1 MNTQT
6 VATIIANL
14 QSLVGEKAFA
24 EALASASASA
34 SAHASAMPIVP
45 AKKPSKKAA
54 AGEQSEEK
62 VARAPSAWNAH
73 VSLSI
78 SEMRSSGWEAWTDKK
93 GEFWPSARALV
104 VLDSK
109 GQKISDFV
117 YDGGVHDGKP
127 PSPALGGMAYAS
139 YLKAL
144 HSPLSDTASVA
155 SGGASGSAYAEAP
168 KKVKKAKKVAE
179 TSDAASV
186 AGSVASGGASD
197 TSEAAAKKKGRPK
210 MTEEQKAEAAAKRA
224 AKKALEIDHGAGVP
238 AAWAAL
244 ANETGPIG
252 L

>member
-24 EALASASASA
+24 EALASASISA
-34 SAHASAMPIVP
+34 PSSAMPIVA

-54 AGEQSEEK
+54 AAEQSEEK

-73 VSLSI
+73 VSQSI
-78 SEMRSSGWEAWTDKK
+78 SEMRTNGWDSWTDKK
-93 GEFWPSARALV
+93 GEFWPASRAEV
-104 VLDSK
+104 VFDSK
-109 GQKISDFV
+109 GKKISDFV
-117 YDGGVHDGKP
+117 YDGGAHDGKP

-139 YLKAL
+139 HMKAI
-144 HSPLSDTASVA
+144 HSPSSDAASVA
-155 SGGASGSAYAEAP
+155 SGGASAEAP
-168 KKVKKAKKVAE
+168 KKAKKAKKAVD

-186 AGSVASGGASD
+186 AGSIASGGASG
-197 TSEAAAKKKGRPK
+197 SEAAAKKKGRPK
-210 MTEEQKAEAAAKRA
+210 MTEEQKAEAATKRA
-224 AKKALEIDHGAGVP
+224 AKKAQEIDHGVGVP

-252 L
+252 F